1 MNKQRLFILYMG
13 LLFIVVLFLVR
24 LVYLQ
29 IIKNQFF
36 KEKSSGQLTK
46 VITIQPHRGNILD
59 RRGNKLAMSQEAY
72 SIYATPHKITNKK
85 RVAETLAPI
94 LRVSSHSL
102 LKKIDKPYAF
112 VWLKRRVLP
121 SLNETIQSL
130 KLSGISSIQEE
141 KRYYPRGAFASDV
154 LGFVGYDGGLAG
166 LEYKFDH
173 RLKGSQAKIVIEG
186 DPSGFRL
193 INSKKNIVGN
203 PKGFKPGL
211 KHVTP
216 ASFDGDHVYTTLDMF
231 IQHSVEK
238 HLAKQVQEMEA
249 SKAQAIVMDPQTGE
263 VLAMVDYPYFQPS
276 RFSQYPQETLKNS
289 CIVDVYEPG
298 SIFKIVTMA
307 AALEESLVKP
317 DTILTIP
324 ETMQLAN
331 RLIRESHPR
340 NEEEKLRDDKPVS
353 EIMVHSLNVGT
364 TMLAMALGEEKF
376 YKYVQNFGFG
386 QRCGIQLPG
395 ESKGILRDLDRW
407 SKVDIGMLS
416 FGQGISVTPL
426 QMANAFSAIANGGML
441 MSPHIIKYMS
451 DYEGV
456 SVSATRQNFVRR
468 VVSRQTAQEV
478 KTMLEETVQQG
489 TGQLAKIPQYR
500 IMGKTGTAQIAG
512 QNGVGYLKG
521 EYVSSFVGMFPYKKP
536 KYVILVSIH
545 SPKKYISGGVVSA
558 PVFKKIALDII
569 HYYNIQPDQLSDV

>member
-1 MNKQRLFILYMG
+1 M
-13 LLFIVVLFLVR
+13 
-24 LVYLQ
+24 
-29 IIKNQFF
+29 
-36 KEKSSGQLTK
+36 
-46 VITIQPHRGNILD
+46 
-59 RRGNKLAMSQEAY
+59 
-72 SIYATPHKITNKK
+72 
-85 RVAETLAPI
+85 
-94 LRVSSHSL
+94 
-102 LKKIDKPYAF
+102 
-112 VWLKRRVLP
+112 KRRVLP
-121 SLNETIQSL
+121 SMNDTIQSL
-130 KLSGISSIQEE
+130 KLPGIASIQEE
-141 KRYYPRGAFASDV
+141 KRYYPKGTFASDV

-173 RLKGSQAKIVIEG
+173 RLKGTQAKIVIEG

-193 INSKKNIVGN
+193 INSKKNILGN

-238 HLAKQVQEMEA
+238 HLAKQVKEMEA
-249 SKAQAIVMDPQTGE
+249 VKGQAIVMDPQSGE
-263 VLAMVDYPYFQPS
+263 VLAMVDYPYFKPS
-276 RFSQYPQETLKNS
+276 QFSQYPQETLKNS

-317 DTILTIP
+317 ETILTIP

-340 NEEEKLRDDKPVS
+340 DEEEKLRDDKPVS
-353 EIMVHSLNVGT
+353 EIMIHSLNVGT

-376 YKYVQNFGFG
+376 YKYIQNFGFG
-386 QRCGIQLPG
+386 QRVVYSCLVNQKVYYETWIDGQ
-395 ESKGILRDLDRW
+395 
-407 SKVDIGMLS
+407 KVDIGMLS

-426 QMANAFSAIANGGML
+426 QMATAFGAIANGGML

-456 SVSATRQNFVRR
+456 SVSATRQKFVRR
-468 VVSRQTAQEV
+468 VISRQTAQEV

-489 TGQLAKIPQYR
+489 TGQLAKIPNYR

-512 QNGVGYLKG
+512 KNGVGYLKG

-545 SPKKYISGGVVSA
+545 SPKNIYLVVL
-558 PVFKKIALDII
+558 FLRLFLKRLRWI
-569 HYYNIQPDQLSDV
+569 